1 MKVTV
6 TEAWD
11 GKTVF
16 EFIRRGLGLSRR
28 LLIRLKTGGGILLN
42 GINVTV
48 RTSLKCGD
56 VLTLLT
62 EDSDSDRS
70 EGVQPSALP
79 FSVVFENEDFI
90 VCDKPA
96 GMVTHPSRN
105 HQDDTLGNALA
116 YTFAQRGQPFV
127 FRPVNRLDRDTTGLV
142 LVAKNQPA
150 AYALSRQ
157 LMAGRV
163 EKTYRAVLCGSL
175 QPASGEITG
184 YIRRQAESSMVRELN
199 ETGIDSEFSLTRYAV
214 LREANGF
221 TLAEASPVTGRTHQ
235 LRVHFSSRGCPI
247 LGDTLYG
254 SPSPWIARQALHAC
268 SLSFDDLNTGERL
281 HFTTPAL
288 LPPDMAEVCRMLFGD
303 SLNDV

>member
-16 EFIRRGLGLSRR
+16 EYIRRGLGLSRR

-42 GINVTV
+42 GNNVTV

-79 FSVVFENEDFI
+79 FSVVFENEDFL

-96 GMVTHPSRN
+96 GMVTHPSHN
-105 HQDDTLGNALA
+105 HQGDSLGNALA

-142 LVAKNQPA
+142 LVAKNQAA

-175 QPASGEITG
+175 RPAEGEITG
-184 YIRRQAESSMVRELN
+184 YIRRKGESIIVRELH
-199 ETGIDSEFSLTRYAV
+199 ETGIESEFSRTRYAV
-214 LREANGF
+214 LREANGY

-235 LRVHFSSRGCPI
+235 LRVHFASRGCPI

-254 SPSPWIARQALHAC
+254 SPSPWIARQALHAF

-281 HFTTPAL
+281 HFATPAP
-288 LPPDMAEVCRMLFGD
+288 LPADMAQVCLLLFGE

>member
-1 MKVTV
+1 MKITV
-6 TEAWD
+6 AEAWD

-16 EFIRRGLGLSRR
+16 EYIRHGLGLSRR
-28 LLIRLKTGGGILLN
+28 LLIRLKTDGGILLN

-48 RTSLKCGD
+48 RTSLKTGD

-79 FSVVFENEDFI
+79 LSVLYENEDLL

-105 HQDDTLGNALA
+105 HQGDSLGNALA
-116 YTFAQRGQPFV
+116 YLFAQRGRPFV

-142 LVAKNQPA
+142 LVAKNQAA

-163 EKTYRAVLCGSL
+163 EKTYRAVLCGTL
-175 QPASGEITG
+175 CP
-184 YIRRQAESSMVRELN
+184 
-199 ETGIDSEFSLTRYAV
+199 TRSV
-214 LREANGF
+214 
-221 TLAEASPVTGRTHQ
+221 Q
-235 LRVHFSSRGCPI
+235 
-247 LGDTLYG
+247 
-254 SPSPWIARQALHAC
+254 
-268 SLSFDDLNTGERL
+268 
-281 HFTTPAL
+281 
-288 LPPDMAEVCRMLFGD
+288 
-303 SLNDV
+303 